1 MAGWVHFADGMHISM
16 KDFFLMASCILVK
29 KSGALNTNEDRI
41 SGGGLVR
48 DELRAPPEDAN
59 MNRRL
64 GTLLLVG
71 AGGPM
76 SQLKRI
82 MD

>member
-1 MAGWVHFADGMHISM
+1 M
-16 KDFFLMASCILVK
+16 KDFLPMASCILVR

-48 DELRAPPEDAN
+48 DKLRAPPEDAN

-64 GTLLLVG
+64 VRFYWL
-71 AGGPM
+71 GP
-76 SQLKRI
+76 
-82 MD
+82 